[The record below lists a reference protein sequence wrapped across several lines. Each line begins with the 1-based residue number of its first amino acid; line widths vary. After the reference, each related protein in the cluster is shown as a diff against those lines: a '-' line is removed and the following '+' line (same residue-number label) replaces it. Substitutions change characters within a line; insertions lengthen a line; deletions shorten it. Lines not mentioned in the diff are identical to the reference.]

1 MSATATRAIGTA
13 VDRLEGREKVTGQAK
28 YAYEY
33 HRDQVAYAT
42 LLQSTI
48 AKGAVRGVD
57 AGAALEL
64 PGVLAFVWHGNAPRL
79 HEVSDPELEVL
90 QSERVSYRGQ
100 IVGAVIADSYET
112 ARQAQRLVRIDYAPE
127 GHDVL
132 LRADHPGLYK
142 PDRVNPN
149 YPADTAAG
157 DFDAAF
163 AAAEV
168 KVDCTYDTPAE
179 HNNPME
185 PHATLAVWEQGG
197 VTLYDSNQGAST
209 VKATVAKAFGLE
221 PEAVRVIS
229 PHVGGGFGSKGTP
242 RPHVILAVM
251 CSQAAR
257 RPVKLAVTRQQMFAV
272 TGYRTPTIQRLR
284 LGADRDGRLTA
295 ICHDAIIQTSTIREF
310 AEQAAL
316 PSRMMYAAPNR
327 RTTHRLAR
335 LDVPTPAWMRAPG
348 EAPGMYALESAM
360 DELAIAGGIDPI
372 ELRARN
378 DPEVDPETGNRF
390 SSRNLVACLREGAER
405 FGWSDRDPRPA
416 VRRDGRW
423 LVGTG
428 VAASTY
434 PARRRPS
441 SARAGYDPDGGYTIR
456 IAAADIGTGARTA
469 LAQIAADALEVPL
482 EQIAIQ
488 IGDSSLPQASLAGGS
503 MGNAS
508 WGSAVVKACRELR
521 ALLAGAGADSPHEVE
536 VDTSEEVAADAP
548 LAKHGFG
555 AQFIEARVDVD
566 TGEVR
571 ISRALG
577 VFATGRIINPK
588 TARSQFIGG
597 MTMGI
602 GMALHEESVLDLEF
616 GDYLNHD
623 LAQYHVPVN
632 ADIEQIE
639 AVWLDEDDPHV
650 NPMGA
655 KGIAMG
661 AKGIGE
667 IGIVGT
673 AAAVTAAVYHATAI
687 RIRDLP
693 IRPDK
698 LVTRLRPSAE
708 SAGAS

>member
-1 MSATATRAIGTA
+1 MSLAATRAIGTP
-13 VDRLEGREKVTGQAK
+13 VDRIEGREKVTGQAK

-33 HRDQVAYAT
+33 HEDQVSYAVIIA
-42 LLQSTI
+42 STI

-57 AGAALEL
+57 AAAALEL
-64 PGVLAFVWHGNAPRL
+64 PGVLAVVWHGNAPKL
-79 HEVSDPELEVL
+79 HEVSDGELEVL
-90 QSERVSYRGQ
+90 QSDHVSYRGQ

-112 ARQAQRLVRIDYAPE
+112 ARQAERLVRLDYAPE
-127 GHDVL
+127 PHDVL
-132 LRADHPGLYK
+132 LSADHPGLYTPEK
-142 PDRVNPN
+142 VNPN
-149 YPADTAAG
+149 YPAVTTDG

-168 KVDCTYDTPAE
+168 QLDQTYETPAE

-185 PHATLAVWEQGG
+185 PHATLAVWEERQI
-197 VTLYDSNQGAST
+197 TLYDSNQGSTT
-209 VKATVAKAFGLE
+209 VKNTVARAFGLD
-221 PEAVRVIS
+221 PAQVRVIS

-251 CSQAAR
+251 CSQAVR
-257 RPVKLAVTRQQMFAV
+257 RPVKLAVTRQQMFDV
-272 TGYRTPTIQRLR
+272 TGYRTPTIQRMR
-284 LGADRDGRLTA
+284 LGADRDGRLAA
-295 ICHDAIIQTSTIREF
+295 ICHDVIVQSSTVREF

-335 LDVPTPAWMRAPG
+335 LDLPTPSWMRAPG
-348 EAPGMYALESAM
+348 ETPGMYALESAM
-360 DELAIAGGIDPI
+360 DELAIGCGLDPI

-378 DPEVDPETGNRF
+378 DPDVDPESGNRF
-390 SSRNLVACLREGAER
+390 SSRNLVACLRDGAER
-405 FGWSDRDPRPA
+405 FGWSARDPTPA
-416 VRRDGRW
+416 IRREGRR

-434 PARRRPS
+434 PARRQPS
-441 SARAGYDPDGGYTIR
+441 SARARSDGDGHYTVY

-469 LAQIAADALEVPL
+469 LTQIAADTLEVGVESVQVL
-482 EQIAIQ
+482 
-488 IGDSSLPQASLAGGS
+488 IGDSSFPEAFLAGGS

-521 ALLAGAGADSPHEVE
+521 AAIEREGGGGPVEVE
-536 VDTSEEVAADAP
+536 ADTKEEVAAAQKEP
-548 LAKHGFG
+548 LARHGFG

-566 TGEVR
+566 TGEVQ
-571 ISRALG
+571 IARALG

-623 LAQYHVPVN
+623 LAQYHVPAN
-632 ADIEQIE
+632 ADIEEID

-650 NPMGA
+650 NP
-655 KGIAMG
+655 MG

-673 AAAVTAAVYHATAI
+673 AAAVTAAVYHATGI
-687 RIRDLP
+687 RVRDLP
-693 IRPDK
+693 VRPDK
-698 LVTRLRPSAE
+698 LVGRLRVTA
-708 SAGAS
+708 